1 MCRHVDFVAVNRHAI
16 SHSTRAVPVPVT
28 GVRQDGETMP
38 ERETETCGTE
48 SGQTNQLA
56 D

>member
-1 MCRHVDFVAVNRHAI
+1 MCRHVDFVAVSRHAI
-16 SHSTRAVPVPVT
+16 SHSTHCATVPVT
-28 GVRQDGETMP
+28 GVSKDG
-38 ERETETCGTE
+38 REWDGICGSGAE